1 MTIFFS
7 LNPSQFFEQILFP
20 PANQPDTKVCMHA
33 YLFPFPISHP
43 INNSTEYESAIS
55 EWFTTVF
62 LLTSYHKVI
71 LYSFSGFSTHSLT
84 HTHAVTNMC
93 DVQFIEASGA
103 SSCWSALCLWY
114 WGDSS
119 SFALLRLP
127 AIICTKPEAYSS
139 WRQVG
144 HSEPSHPCSFIFEW
158 ECFSSSHTSWSSSL
172 LCSRYFPAGGGGHVC
187 SVDSGVG
194 RGGALHGLP

>member
-71 LYSFSGFSTHSLT
+71 LYSFSGFSTHSHT
-84 HTHAVTNMC
+84 HTRSDKHVRC
-93 DVQFIEASGA
+93 SVYRGF
-103 SSCWSALCLWY
+103 WSVFMLIGVVSVVL
-114 WGDSS
+114 GG
-119 SFALLRLP
+119 FF
-127 AIICTKPEAYSS
+127 IICAAPFA
-139 WRQVG
+139 
-144 HSEPSHPCSFIFEW
+144 SHN
-158 ECFSSSHTSWSSSL
+158 L
-172 LCSRYFPAGGGGHVC
+172 YKAGGVLFLT
-187 SVDSGVG
+187 SGQTFRTITPVFFYI
-194 RGGALHGLP
+194 